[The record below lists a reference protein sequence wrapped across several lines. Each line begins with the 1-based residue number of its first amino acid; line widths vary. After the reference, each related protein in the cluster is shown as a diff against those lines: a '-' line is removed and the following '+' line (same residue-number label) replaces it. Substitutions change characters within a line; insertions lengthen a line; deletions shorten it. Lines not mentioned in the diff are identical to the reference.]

1 MLASRRAALVLAL
14 FALTA
19 SCGDGGGGSGGST
32 TSTASTG
39 GSGGATTSTGASGGS
54 GGSTTATGATGG
66 STTGTGGAGGATTGT
81 GGATSSGGATTGT
94 GGAMFDYYGALSG
107 CDAINLAELQSPNP
121 LVVDN
126 LLDFTG
132 EPAFDAMYLTP
143 GGQAN
148 YASGNL
154 NASSLKSECIAYD
167 ALFRC
172 NGALFLKGEA
182 DILYDID
189 GKKTDLLVEIDGV
202 KVGVSVVRAESF
214 PKGSPYPVSQAFTVL
229 DGKLSD
235 ILQSTVNVSPQD
247 AWVKQI
253 LTVVAQTPEHA
264 AAIVEAYG
272 MVSEVNKG
280 DTIVVI
286 TVTEGDD
293 DFIYY
298 N

>member
-1 MLASRRAALVLAL
+1 
-14 FALTA
+14 
-19 SCGDGGGGSGGST
+19 
-32 TSTASTG
+32 
-39 GSGGATTSTGASGGS
+39 
-54 GGSTTATGATGG
+54 
-66 STTGTGGAGGATTGT
+66 
-81 GGATSSGGATTGT
+81 
-94 GGAMFDYYGALSG
+94 MFDYYGALSG
-107 CDAINLAELQSPNP
+107 CDAIDLAELQSPSP

-132 EPAFDAMYLTP
+132 EPAFDVMYLSP

-148 YASGNL
+148 YAAGNL
-154 NASSLKSECIAYD
+154 NAGSLKSECIAYD

-172 NGALFLKGEA
+172 NGAVFLKGEA
-182 DILYDID
+182 DIVYDVE
-189 GKKTDLLVEIDGV
+189 GKKTDILVDIDGV
-202 KVGVSVVRAESF
+202 KVGVSVVRAVSF
-214 PKGSPYPVSQAFTVL
+214 PKGTAYPVDQAFTVL

-235 ILQSTVNVSPQD
+235 ILQSTANVSAQD

-264 AAIVEAYG
+264 AAMVEAYG
-272 MVSEVNKG
+272 MVSEVNKS

-293 DFIYY
+293 DFVYY